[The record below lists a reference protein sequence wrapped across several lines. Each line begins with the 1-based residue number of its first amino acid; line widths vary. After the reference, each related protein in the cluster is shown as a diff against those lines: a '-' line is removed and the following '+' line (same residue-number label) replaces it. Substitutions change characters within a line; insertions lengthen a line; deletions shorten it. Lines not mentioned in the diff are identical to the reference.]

1 MKLSQSSL
9 TDALRSSVGAKKNP
23 ICRHFSAAGGMGAK
37 TNEQSETQ
45 PVVTRYANA
54 TAAHVSPFRFLGNN
68 VQAPRNMQGEC
79 NTQFVRSAP

>member
-1 MKLSQSSL
+1 
-9 TDALRSSVGAKKNP
+9 
-23 ICRHFSAAGGMGAK
+23 MGAK

-54 TAAHVSPFRFLGNN
+54 TAAHVSPFRLGNN